1 MNNKNFTYK
10 KSGVNIKAADKF
22 VNFISTVSSKKRGKK
37 KFSNIGGFGSISNIP
52 SNIKQPQIVACT
64 DGVGTKIEI
73 ANSLNKFD
81 TIGIDLVA
89 MSVNDLIVQGAKP
102 LLFLDYISINKIDLI
117 KLKSIIKGI
126 VKGCKL
132 SDCEL
137 VGGET
142 AEMPGTYSKGKFDIA
157 GFAVGIV
164 GKNKIL
170 NKNKIKKNNLILAIP
185 SSGLHSNGF
194 SLVRYLIN
202 KKKINI
208 SKNKFLKSELL
219 KPTKIYVK
227 EIINIISKNLINGCA
242 NITGGGLADN
252 IKRVIPDN
260 MVADIDLNKI
270 KTLKIF
276 NWLKKNGI
284 PENEMLKTFNC
295 GVGFCLIINK
305 KNLKKVQSYFPKD
318 YKPYVI
324 GKIINGKNKVK
335 LNGSINWNK

>member
-22 VNFISTVSSKKRGKK
+22 VNFISSVSSKKKGKK

-194 SLVRYLIN
+194 SLVRYVIN

-208 SKNKFLKSELL
+208 NKNKFLKSELL